1 MVKCPV
7 SMYAVLA
14 IIRPLRCAPK
24 GAGIVNLTLQGVFV
38 SGNHHFG
45 HTDMY
50 PYKFVVH
57 KITDVAVVSKGM
69 KPLAEGEKAEK
80 QWACGGTDP
89 K

>member
-1 MVKCPV
+1 MPP
-7 SMYAVLA
+7 SDLLDA
-14 IIRPLRCAPK
+14 LRK

-45 HTDMY
+45 HMGMY

-69 KPLAEGEKAEK
+69 KPIADEEKAEK